1 MESKRPVVV
10 IVGAGFGGLAAVKAL
25 EKEAVDLI
33 LVDQHNHHLFQ
44 PLLYQVATAWLSP
57 ADIAAPVRNVF
68 SRQKNLSVVLGTVV
82 AVEAAANNLTI
93 DNGMHV
99 YEQAYDYLVLATGAR
114 HDYFGNDQWEA
125 FAPGL
130 KTLDDA
136 IGIRERLLLA
146 FERAEM
152 ATDPEERDAHLT
164 IVIVGAGA
172 TGVEMAG
179 SIVELARAA
188 LVKDFRRI
196 DPRQARVLLVE
207 AGPRVLPAFPEHL
220 SVAAKRSLEKLGVQ
234 VKVNSRVTKCEAGSV
249 TIGERRVPAET
260 VIWAAGVKASP
271 AAAWLGAEA
280 DRAGRVK
287 VAPDYSVP
295 NHSNVFVI
303 GDTASLVDADE
314 RLCPASRR
322 PPSRSGADPGG
333 VTAATAWQGGGG
345 FRYLRLAPSLMM
357 RDADEQWVVS
367 PDYNAPML
375 VEAVCKH
382 EGFRYQPSETVY
394 WQQGRSTEQDF
405 LYVTTQML
413 TPEHLERLSAEV
425 GPDRHLLVYCAAFA
439 CAPDRW
445 PNLTLRKMPNALLDR
460 CEWGRDDYSLKVA
473 ALPEGPA
480 PADAASTASAP
491 ADKPATGRGRKK
503 KPDAPKAQPGL
514 FGSPSTEPEESP

>member
-68 SRQKNLSVVLGTVV
+68 SRQKNLSVVLGKVV

-314 RLCPASRR
+314 RLVPGVAPAAKQAGRYGGGVIR
-322 PPSRSGADPGG
+322 AAIGGATKPPPFRYHDPGNMATIGRHAG
-333 VTAATAWQGGGG
+333 VADFGWVSLRGQVAWWLWGIVHIYFLID
-345 FRYLRLAPSLMM
+345 FRSRLTVSINWLWSFLTFKRGARLITSEHQSAM
-357 RDADEQWVVS
+357 RE
-367 PDYNAPML
+367 
-375 VEAVCKH
+375 
-382 EGFRYQPSETVY
+382 
-394 WQQGRSTEQDF
+394 
-405 LYVTTQML
+405 
-413 TPEHLERLSAEV
+413 
-425 GPDRHLLVYCAAFA
+425 
-439 CAPDRW
+439 
-445 PNLTLRKMPNALLDR
+445 
-460 CEWGRDDYSLKVA
+460 
-473 ALPEGPA
+473 
-480 PADAASTASAP
+480 
-491 ADKPATGRGRKK
+491 
-503 KPDAPKAQPGL
+503 
-514 FGSPSTEPEESP
+514 

>member
-10 IVGAGFGGLAAVKAL
+10 IVGAGFGGLAAVRAL
-25 EKEAVDLI
+25 EKEAVDI
-33 LVDQHNHHLFQ
+33 VLVDQHNHHLFQ

-68 SRQKNLSVVLGTVV
+68 SRQKNLSVVLGKVV
-82 AVEAAANNLTI
+82 AVDAGGNNLTI

-136 IGIRERLLLA
+136 IGIRERLLTA
-146 FERAEM
+146 FEMAEM

-196 DPRQARVLLVE
+196 DPRQAHVLLVE

-249 TIGERRVPAET
+249 TIGDRRVPAET

-287 VAPDYSVP
+287 VEPDYSVP
-295 NHSNVFVI
+295 GHGNVFVI

-314 RLCPASRR
+314 RLVPGVAPAAKQAGQYVGGVIRAALAG
-322 PPSRSGADPGG
+322 RSKPAPFRYRDPGNMATIGRHAG
-333 VTAATAWQGGGG
+333 VADFGWV
-345 FRYLRLAPSLMM
+345 SL
-357 RDADEQWVVS
+357 
-367 PDYNAPML
+367 
-375 VEAVCKH
+375 
-382 EGFRYQPSETVY
+382 
-394 WQQGRSTEQDF
+394 
-405 LYVTTQML
+405 
-413 TPEHLERLSAEV
+413 
-425 GPDRHLLVYCAAFA
+425 
-439 CAPDRW
+439 
-445 PNLTLRKMPNALLDR
+445 
-460 CEWGRDDYSLKVA
+460 
-473 ALPEGPA
+473 
-480 PADAASTASAP
+480 
-491 ADKPATGRGRKK
+491 RGRVAWWLWGIVHIYFLIDFRSRLTVSINWLWSFLTFKRG
-503 KPDAPKAQPGL
+503 ARLITSEQQSA
-514 FGSPSTEPEESP
+514 TRE

>member
-10 IVGAGFGGLAAVKAL
+10 IVGAGFGGLAAVRAL
-25 EKEAVDLI
+25 EKEAVDI
-33 LVDQHNHHLFQ
+33 VLVDQHNHHLFQ

-68 SRQKNLSVVLGTVV
+68 SRQKNLSVVLGKVV
-82 AVEAAANNLTI
+82 AVDAGGNNLTI

-136 IGIRERLLLA
+136 IGIRERLLMA

-196 DPRQARVLLVE
+196 DPRQAHVLLVE

-249 TIGERRVPAET
+249 TIGDRRVPAET

-287 VAPDYSVP
+287 VEPDYSVP
-295 NHSNVFVI
+295 GHGNVFVI

-314 RLCPASRR
+314 RLVPGVAPAAKQAGHYVGGVIRAVLAG
-322 PPSRSGADPGG
+322 RSKPAPFRYRDPGNMATIGRHAG
-333 VTAATAWQGGGG
+333 VADFGWV
-345 FRYLRLAPSLMM
+345 SL
-357 RDADEQWVVS
+357 
-367 PDYNAPML
+367 
-375 VEAVCKH
+375 
-382 EGFRYQPSETVY
+382 
-394 WQQGRSTEQDF
+394 
-405 LYVTTQML
+405 
-413 TPEHLERLSAEV
+413 
-425 GPDRHLLVYCAAFA
+425 
-439 CAPDRW
+439 
-445 PNLTLRKMPNALLDR
+445 
-460 CEWGRDDYSLKVA
+460 
-473 ALPEGPA
+473 
-480 PADAASTASAP
+480 
-491 ADKPATGRGRKK
+491 RGRVAWWLWGIVHIYFLIDFRSRLTVSINWLWSFLTFKRG
-503 KPDAPKAQPGL
+503 ARLITSEQQSA
-514 FGSPSTEPEESP
+514 TRE

>member
-10 IVGAGFGGLAAVKAL
+10 IVGAGFGGLAAVRAL
-25 EKEAVDLI
+25 EKEAVDI
-33 LVDQHNHHLFQ
+33 VLVDQHNHHLFQ

-68 SRQKNLSVVLGTVV
+68 SRQKNLSVVLGKVV
-82 AVEAAANNLTI
+82 AVDAGGNNLTI

-136 IGIRERLLLA
+136 IGIRERLLMA

-196 DPRQARVLLVE
+196 DPRQAHVLLVE

-249 TIGERRVPAET
+249 TIGDRRVPAET

-287 VAPDYSVP
+287 VEPDYSVP
-295 NHSNVFVI
+295 GHGNVFVI

-314 RLCPASRR
+314 RLVPGVAPAAKQAGHSVGGVIRAALAG
-322 PPSRSGADPGG
+322 RSKPAPFRYRDPGNMATIGRHAG
-333 VTAATAWQGGGG
+333 VADFGWV
-345 FRYLRLAPSLMM
+345 SL
-357 RDADEQWVVS
+357 
-367 PDYNAPML
+367 
-375 VEAVCKH
+375 
-382 EGFRYQPSETVY
+382 
-394 WQQGRSTEQDF
+394 
-405 LYVTTQML
+405 
-413 TPEHLERLSAEV
+413 
-425 GPDRHLLVYCAAFA
+425 
-439 CAPDRW
+439 
-445 PNLTLRKMPNALLDR
+445 
-460 CEWGRDDYSLKVA
+460 
-473 ALPEGPA
+473 
-480 PADAASTASAP
+480 
-491 ADKPATGRGRKK
+491 RGRVAWWLWGIVHIYFLIDFRSRLTVSINWLWSFLTFKRG
-503 KPDAPKAQPGL
+503 ARLITSEQQSA
-514 FGSPSTEPEESP
+514 TRE